1 MIFFS
6 VVCLIEG
13 KKTRLMREK
22 ERGHVRARDGCYHH
36 LSHRLSEKARV
47 AFHVEKKSVIVC
59 VLRVF
64 LCELCR
70 AAAAA

>member
-13 KKTRLMREK
+13 KKTRHERE
-22 ERGHVRARDGCYHH
+22 RHVRARDGCYHH

>member
-13 KKTRLMREK
+13 KKTRHEREK
-22 ERGHVRARDGCYHH
+22 ERDTVLARDGCYHH